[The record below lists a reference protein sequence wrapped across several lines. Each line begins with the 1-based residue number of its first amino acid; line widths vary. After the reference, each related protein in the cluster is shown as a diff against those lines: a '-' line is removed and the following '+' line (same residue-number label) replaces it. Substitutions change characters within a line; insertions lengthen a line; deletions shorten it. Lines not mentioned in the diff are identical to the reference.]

1 MKSRHLTLPPLL
13 LALAAVA
20 CAAPAHA
27 AKPHEHGVALLDVA
41 VEAGRVSFSLETPL
55 DNLLGFEHAPR
66 TDAERAKADAA
77 VARLRDAAAL
87 FRIDSA
93 AGCTLGKV
101 DLVSAALGLGPA
113 AGIAAAGK
121 EGHTDLDGQFDF
133 RCTAGARA
141 GFVELGLFDAFP
153 ALKRIELQLATPKGQ
168 MKVTLRRPQS
178 RVALVR

>member
-1 MKSRHLTLPPLL
+1 MHDRPLALPPLL
-13 LALAAVA
+13 LALASLA
-20 CAAPAHA
+20 CAVPVHA
-27 AKPHEHGVALLDVA
+27 AKPHEHGVAMLDVA

-77 VARLRDAAAL
+77 LARLRDAAAL

-101 DLVSAALGLGPA
+101 ELVSSALGLGPVA
-113 AGIAAAGK
+113 AGGK
-121 EGHTDLDGQFDF
+121 EGHADLDGQFDF

-141 GFVELGLFDAFP
+141 GFVEVGLFDAFP
-153 ALKRIELQLATPKGQ
+153 ALKRIELQLVTPKGQ